1 MINAAAA
8 IVPTI
13 PGQPGKGA
21 LPVGGEL
28 FALSMS
34 TLPEMAGVSGDAP
47 ANTIPLA
54 ADDPVRQALAAP
66 GMPLPTVDAAAID
79 PALAWLPAVNIAVPA
94 PMEIPPALANAGTD
108 ARPDRPFV
116 FTGTPV
122 LNGSTSVGALAMG
135 STTRPAPAVA
145 VAPPLPDTPAVRPL
159 APGRAAMPDAPAGDA
174 TPQAIPPEP
183 IAEPLAATPGTSPAA
198 AKPTDTPQAAT
209 TTNTPQAA
217 TLPQT
222 SQAATGD
229 TSGRPSSD
237 MPVAEPLARVP
248 ASSPAPRKRA
258 ASADIDA
265 ATAGDPAKPL
275 RRKGSPATETLAATP
290 AASEAPALQVVH
302 ATLPA
307 IAPEPDAPATVSD
320 DIVPDEVVTRRGAAP
335 ENRHHT
341 IRASSGPAI
350 DEPVEAADEEATEL
364 AAPLPAG
371 RADQTITS
379 APLPTPPAMAP
390 VAQAP
395 TIPVQPVVQTV
406 VQDVAVVPKGAAPV
420 SSRLPARE
428 NRSRPDDASTLPGTT
443 PVPTSVASN
452 GDSAALA
459 PPPSQRPEMPAPARS
474 PADMQVGDRV
484 PASAVVPEPAQAKL
498 DAVDTRREIPAA
510 ASARRS
516 PAAAP
521 PMTILQPAAVTP
533 VAIPVSEDEATDP
546 QRPESL
552 ARERSAPRVP
562 GPAIPSAAPLPL
574 PADPG
579 GIDPAGRAPDP
590 VARPVRATTRDP
602 AVASAVP
609 LPTTA
614 TTMATATGMETGA
627 PAPDRAEPTP
637 RTVAA
642 MPVDQV
648 ANAATDPAGSTTP
661 APAGVATP
669 PGPERAKPDSPT
681 PAAQPA
687 IIADPAPL
695 IDVARPSAGQQ
706 APDDRVPAS
715 PAPSDPSPVTV
726 DARSTTVSPVRDSG
740 AAPMADTAGPS
751 RSVDAAPS
759 TPAATSVPTPVIAV
773 AAPVAVA
780 AVSPAS
786 DVAPEAVPAGTMPA
800 PTPAAAPTPRPTF
813 MREVSGTPRQTVALR
828 PRTAAPSQPTA
839 GTTAPAAEVFGA
851 AKHAATGADERK
863 RVAPLNPAAATVA
876 PVATAAPTHGAS
888 PVVDTTR
895 PTLDMRQDSWPTHMI
910 DRIEALRDAANAN
923 DTRIRLVPD
932 ALGAIDIS
940 VRMVGDAIHVRFAAD
955 NGTTRALIED
965 AQPRL
970 AEVAQERGL
979 RIGQTIVEPAPATQS
994 GAGQSSSQPQ
1004 SQPGGQSPAG
1014 SAQQQTATQGQ
1025 GQAQPQ
1031 AGQQQPRQQQHTAPA
1046 RQPAPARSPSTDTD
1060 AGTNGRIA

>member
-8 IVPTI
+8 IVPTT

-34 TLPEMAGVSGDAP
+34 TLPEMAGESGDAP

-54 ADDPVRQALAAP
+54 AGDPVRQALAAP

-159 APGRAAMPDAPAGDA
+159 APGRAAMPDAPAGDE

-183 IAEPLAATPGTSPAA
+183 IAEPLAATPGTSPAT

-248 ASSPAPRKRA
+248 ANSPAPRKRA

-275 RRKGSPATETLAATP
+275 RHKGSPATETLAATP
-290 AASEAPALQVVH
+290 AGSEAPALQVVH

-307 IAPEPDAPATVSD
+307 IAPEPDAPVTVSD
-320 DIVPDEVVTRRGAAP
+320 DIIPDKVVTRRDAAP

-341 IRASSGPAI
+341 IRASSGPAV

-379 APLPTPPAMAP
+379 APLPTPPAIAP

-474 PADMQVGDRV
+474 LADMQVGDRV
-484 PASAVVPEPAQAKL
+484 PASAVVPEPAQAKP

-521 PMTILQPAAVTP
+521 PMTILQPAAVAP

-546 QRPESL
+546 QRPESF

-562 GPAIPSAAPLPL
+562 GPAIPSAAPLP
-574 PADPG
+574 ADPG
-579 GIDPAGRAPDP
+579 VIDPAGRAPDP

-609 LPTTA
+609 LP
-614 TTMATATGMETGA
+614 ATATAAGMETGA

-661 APAGVATP
+661 APAT
-669 PGPERAKPDSPT
+669 
-681 PAAQPA
+681 QPA

-695 IDVARPSAGQQ
+695 LDVVRPPARKQ
-706 APDDRVPAS
+706 APDSRVPAS

-863 RVAPLNPAAATVA
+863 RVAPLDPAAVTVA

-1046 RQPAPARSPSTDTD
+1046 RQPAPARPPSTDTD